1 MLTKYLRG
9 IKEIPDMI
17 HYHSILTSFLKGM
30 VKLSGRALNEK
41 EVKINVEEKSTLG
54 YILL

>member
-1 MLTKYLRG
+1 MARG
-9 IKEIPDMI
+9 
-17 HYHSILTSFLKGM
+17 YSVLTSFLIGM
-30 VKLSGRALNEK
+30 VNLSGRALNEK